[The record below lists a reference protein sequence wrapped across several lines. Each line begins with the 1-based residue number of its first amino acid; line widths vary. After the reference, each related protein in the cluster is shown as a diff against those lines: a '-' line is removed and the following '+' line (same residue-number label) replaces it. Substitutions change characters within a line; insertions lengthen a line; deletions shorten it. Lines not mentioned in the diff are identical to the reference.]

1 MADTAH
7 YQTDLKLEEMEKR
20 LSAIYS
26 RAEKTVQKKMADY
39 AKSIDEKSAELLQ
52 AYKDAETEDEK
63 RKAKRAYIRFYR
75 KLVKSK
81 EFVSLSSTVADDLYR
96 ANVEASAYINLQTP
110 SIYALNY
117 NYINAEMAKDIDGFT
132 PQEITDTEAEKYS
145 GYTQQTIDRKKDTAW
160 NKENLKKSVLAGS
173 LLLLGAYAIM
183 KRSANSA
190 VEKNRN
196 SASMHSEGMGTDAEN
211 KARLDGMYRASDI
224 GVKVQKQWRATLDNR
239 TRDSHRLLDSE
250 TIDLDDTFD
259 NGLKYPREPG
269 GALSEI
275 CNCRCRLRYVTPYTK
290 YETRSARQG
299 EVRGSYKKDSSFRG
313 TKSIEIENMS
323 YAEWMRWRAR
333 NGN

>member
-7 YQTDLKLEEMEKR
+7 LATDKKLEEMEKR

-39 AKSIDEKSAELLQ
+39 AKSIDEKSSELLQ

-63 RKAKRAYIRFYR
+63 QKAKKAYIRFYR
-75 KLVKSK
+75 KVVKSK
-81 EFVSLSSTVADDLYR
+81 EFVSMSADVADDLYK
-96 ANVEASAYINLQTP
+96 ANVEASAYINSQTP
-110 SIYALNY
+110 AIYALNY
-117 NYINAEMAKDIDGFT
+117 NYINAEMEKDIDGFK
-132 PQEITDTEAEKYS
+132 PQEITEDEAEKYS
-145 GYTQQTIDRKKDTAW
+145 GYTKQTVDRKKDTAW
-160 NKENLKKSVLAGS
+160 NKDNLKKSVIAGS

-190 VEKNRN
+190 IEKNHN
-196 SASMHSEGMGTDAEN
+196 SASMHCEGMGTDAEN

-239 TRDSHRLLDSE
+239 TRDSHRSLDSE
-250 TIDLDDTFD
+250 TIGLDATFD

-269 GALSEI
+269 GALPEI

-290 YETRSARQG
+290 YETRSARIG
-299 EVRGSYKKDSSFRG
+299 EVKGSYKKDSSFRG

-323 YAEWMRWRAR
+323 YAEWMEWRKK
-333 NGN
+333 NVN

>member
-7 YQTDLKLEEMEKR
+7 RKTDLKLEEMEKR

-26 RAEKTVQKKMADY
+26 RAEKTVQKKMAEY

-52 AYKDAETEDEK
+52 AYNDAETEDEK
-63 RKAKRAYIRFYR
+63 QKAKKAYIRFYR
-75 KLVKSK
+75 KVVKSK
-81 EFVSLSSTVADDLYR
+81 EFVSLSANVADDLYK
-96 ANVEASAYINLQTP
+96 ANVEASAYINSQTP

-145 GYTQQTIDRKKDTAW
+145 GYTQQTVDRKKDTAW
-160 NKENLKKSVLAGS
+160 NEDNLKKSVLAGS
-173 LLLLGAYAIM
+173 LLLIGAPAIM
-183 KRSANSA
+183 KRSANRT

-224 GVKVQKQWRATLDNR
+224 GVNVQKQWRSTLDNR

-250 TIDLDDTFD
+250 TIDLDATFG

-275 CNCRCRLRYVTPYTK
+275 CNCRCSLK
-290 YETRSARQG
+290 YGVGQSKGKTRSSRLG
-299 EVRGSYKKDSSFRG
+299 TVTGSYKKPSSFKG
-313 TKSIEIENMS
+313 TTSEEIANMT
-323 YAEWMRWRAR
+323 YEEWMKWRATR
-333 NGN
+333 

>member
-7 YQTDLKLEEMEKR
+7 LATDKKLEEMEKR

-63 RKAKRAYIRFYR
+63 RKAKMAYIRFYR
-75 KLVKSK
+75 QVVKSK
-81 EFVSLSSTVADDLYR
+81 EFVSLSANVADDLYT
-96 ANVEASAYINLQTP
+96 ANVEASAYINSQTP

-145 GYTQQTIDRKKDTAW
+145 GYTQQTVDRKKDTDW
-160 NKENLKKSVLAGS
+160 NKDNLKKSVLVGS

-196 SASMHSEGMGTDAEN
+196 SASMHNSGMGTDAEN
-211 KARLDGMYRASDI
+211 KARLDGMYRAEDMGNSI
-224 GVKVQKQWRATLDNR
+224 TKIWMATLDNR
-239 TRDSHRLLDSE
+239 TRDSHAALDGAE
-250 TIDLDDTFD
+250 IALDEIFD
-259 NGLKYPREPG
+259 NGCSRPRDPNGTPAEV
-269 GALSEI
+269 
-275 CNCRCRLRYVTPYTK
+275 CNCRCSLK
-290 YETRSARQG
+290 YGVGQSKGKTRSSRLG
-299 EVRGSYKKDSSFRG
+299 TVTGSYKDDRSFRG
-313 TKSIEIENMS
+313 TTSQEIANMS
-323 YAEWMRWRAR
+323 YKEWMKWRATR
-333 NGN
+333 

>member
-1 MADTAH
+1 MADKAH
-7 YQTDLKLEEMEKR
+7 RLTDEKLEEMEKR

-63 RKAKRAYIRFYR
+63 QKAKKAYIRFYR

-81 EFVSLSSTVADDLYR
+81 EFVSLSANVADDLYK
-96 ANVEASAYINLQTP
+96 ANVEASAYINSQTP

-145 GYTQQTIDRKKDTAW
+145 GYTQQTIDRKKDMDW
-160 NKENLKKSVLAGS
+160 NKDNLKKSVLAGS
-173 LLLLGAYAIM
+173 LLLLGAYVIM

-196 SASMHSEGMGTDAEN
+196 SASMHNSGMGTDAEN
-211 KARLDGMYRASDI
+211 KARLDGMYRAEDMGNSI
-224 GVKVQKQWRATLDNR
+224 KKIWIATLDNR
-239 TRDSHRLLDSE
+239 TRHSHAMLDGK
-250 TIDLDDTFD
+250 DVALDELFD
-259 NGLKYPREPG
+259 NGLMRPRDPNGVPE
-269 GALSEI
+269 EV
-275 CNCRCRLRYVTPYTK
+275 CNCRCSLK
-290 YETRSARQG
+290 YGVGQSKGKTRSSRFG
-299 EVRGSYKKDSSFRG
+299 TVTGSYKDDSSFRG
-313 TKSIEIENMS
+313 TTSQEIANMS
-323 YAEWMRWRAR
+323 YEEWVKWRATR
-333 NGN
+333 